1 MKATRVIPV
10 ALIIASVTWLVFSA
24 SRSTS
29 MEVVTVAEIKKA
41 EIKKAETADSQNST
55 STKLDS
61 IRLGGQVVEGSVTY
75 EITPKPTLS
84 FQVRDR
90 APKGKEPSSD
100 SIKVRYIGLKPD
112 SFQEGRDVILEGDY
126 IDATFEAV
134 TLLTQCPSKYEP
146 PLPPGSENNGDS
158 K

>member
-41 EIKKAETADSQNST
+41 ETTDSQNST

-61 IRLGGQVVEGSVTY
+61 IRLGGQVEEGSVTY

>member
-41 EIKKAETADSQNST
+41 ETTDSQNST